1 MSATQ
6 AASDDLKQ
14 QIKKVEKPR
23 KGRDPHAKAAKETKK
38 HAEPEPEASDL
49 DKDGPEESLPSP
61 SAAPYVDSGS
71 EQEDHDDDVFQ
82 GEFKLPSE
90 KEGGLDALLAKV
102 ASKVKD
108 VAEGFERSVLE
119 SLPGD
124 LSPCPGCLCL

>member
-23 KGRDPHAKAAKETKK
+23 KGRDPHAKAAKK

-49 DKDGPEESLPSP
+49 DKEGPEESLPSP
-61 SAAPYVDSGS
+61 SAAPYVDSQS
-71 EQEDHDDDVFQ
+71 EQEDDDDVFQ

-108 VAEGFERSVLE
+108 VADGFERSVLE

-124 LSPCPGCLCL
+124 LSQCPGCLCL